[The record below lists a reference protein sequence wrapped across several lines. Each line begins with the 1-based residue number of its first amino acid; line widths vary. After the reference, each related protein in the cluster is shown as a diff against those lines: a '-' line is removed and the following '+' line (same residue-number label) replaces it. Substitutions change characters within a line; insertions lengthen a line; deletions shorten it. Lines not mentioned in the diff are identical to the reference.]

1 MSGRHGL
8 SPVALT
14 DEAAQNK
21 RRKEQKLEAEG
32 AAADLVAVLGTP
44 QGIRFAARLLAMCH
58 VYETSYTSNEQA
70 AMAFREGERNVGL
83 QLINNILRDA
93 PSSWPAVQNETLRG
107 AQ

>member
-21 RRKEQKLEAEG
+21 RRKEQKLADMA
-32 AAADLVAVLGTP
+32 AAADLVGLLGTP
-44 QGIRFAARLLAMCH
+44 RGVRFVARLLAMCH
-58 VYETSYTSNEQA
+58 IYETSYTSNEQV